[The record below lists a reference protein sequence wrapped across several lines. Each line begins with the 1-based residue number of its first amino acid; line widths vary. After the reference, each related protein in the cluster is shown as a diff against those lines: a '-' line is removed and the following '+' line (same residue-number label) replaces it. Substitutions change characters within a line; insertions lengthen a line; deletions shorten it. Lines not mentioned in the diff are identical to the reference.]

1 MLLLLLLMLLLLLL
15 LQLVTNRSGFKKS
28 VSLSSGHWCDQWWWN
43 NNGPNRSVV
52 VAQLAEPLFL
62 TPEIPSSSPT
72 ISNSSLR
79 ESFTL
84 TGQKRQN
91 MENEIVM
98 AQFKILLQANY
109 ISTIWIEVNAVLF
122 STSLQIAY
130 KSMWNAKSRAACIC
144 RWPLIWSMHVYY
156 KKYHPPWPQRRHL
169 VGNIWYIFGS
179 NNIEAKL

>member
-1 MLLLLLLMLLLLLL
+1 MTSHRFESTGFARNNFYCADVFFSASGSEKKSETGLLLLLLLLMLLLLLL

-91 MENEIVM
+91 MENETVM
-98 AQFKILLQANY
+98 AQFKILLQANCM
-109 ISTIWIEVNAVLF
+109 STIWIEVNAVLF
-122 STSLQIAY
+122 TSLQI
-130 KSMWNAKSRAACIC
+130 
-144 RWPLIWSMHVYY
+144 V
-156 KKYHPPWPQRRHL
+156 
-169 VGNIWYIFGS
+169 
-179 NNIEAKL
+179 